1 MTNILA
7 IQPRQQDL
15 RTQTNEDW
23 TDGFPLYRAGPAGV
37 VVGKSNVGNGTLT
50 VQSVDPMT
58 LLGGHRVEV
67 TATGSLTAIT
77 ATDPYGTVT
86 ARGFVGAPLYAGGI
100 LLTVTAGST
109 AFAVGDT
116 FAVQPTIDFVD
127 DTGIRYVLQVRQTQD
142 GATVVFQADSAPQ
155 DGSTPT
161 IVAGNGTGRPAL
173 MVPFPLMDASR
184 FPPGDY
190 VYDLIAVAD
199 GRRRVA
205 YFGNL
210 SHVQGA
216 GYIP

>member
-1 MTNILA
+1 MTNILS
-7 IQPRQQDL
+7 IYPRQQDL

-23 TDGFPLYRAGPAGV
+23 TDGFPLYRAGLAGV
-37 VVGKSNVGNGTLT
+37 VPGAKNVGNGALT
-50 VQSVDPMT
+50 VISVDPLT
-58 LLGGHRVEV
+58 PLGGYEVEV
-67 TATGSLTAIT
+67 TSVGGLTAIT
-77 ATDPYGTVT
+77 VTDPFGTVS
-86 ARGFVGAPLYAGGI
+86 ARGFAGAPLYAGGI
-100 LLTVTAGST
+100 TINLAVGST

-116 FAVQPTIDFVD
+116 FAVQPTVDFID
-127 DTGIRYVLQVRQTQD
+127 DTNIRYVLQVRRTQD
-142 GATVVFQADSAPQ
+142 AAAVIFQADSAPP

-161 IVAGNGTGRPAL
+161 IVAGAGNGRPAL
-173 MVPFPLMDASR
+173 MVPFTLMDASS

-190 VYDLIAVAD
+190 VYDLLTIAD

>member
-37 VVGKSNVGNGTLT
+37 IAGATNLGNGSLT
-50 VQSVDPMT
+50 IQSVDPMT

-67 TATGSLTAIT
+67 TGAGGLTAVT
-77 ATDPYGTVT
+77 VTDPYGTVT
-86 ARGFVGAPLYAGGI
+86 ARGFVGAPLYAAGI
-100 LLTVTAGST
+100 LLTVTAGT
-109 AFAVGDT
+109 MPFTVGDS
-116 FAVQPTIDFVD
+116 FAVQPTIDYVD
-127 DTGIRYVLQVRQTQD
+127 DTGIRYVLQVRHSQD
-142 GATVVFQADSAPQ
+142 GATVVFQADSAPP
-155 DGSTPT
+155 DGTTPT
-161 IVAGNGTGRPAL
+161 IAAGNGTGRPAL
-173 MVPFPLMDASR
+173 MVPYELMNASR
-184 FPPGDY
+184 FPPDNY

-199 GRRRVA
+199 GRRRSA
-205 YFGNL
+205 FFGNL

>member
-1 MTNILA
+1 MTNILS
-7 IQPRQQDL
+7 IYPRQQDL

-23 TDGFPLYRAGPAGV
+23 TDGFPLYRAGLAGV
-37 VVGKSNVGNGTLT
+37 VPGAKNVGNGALT
-50 VQSVDPMT
+50 VISVDPLT
-58 LLGGHRVEV
+58 PLGGYEVEV
-67 TATGSLTAIT
+67 TSVGGLTAIT
-77 ATDPYGTVT
+77 VADPFGAVA
-86 ARGFVGAPLYAGGI
+86 ARGFAGAPLYAAGI
-100 LLTVTAGST
+100 TLNLAVGST

-116 FAVQPTIDFVD
+116 FAVQPTVDFID
-127 DTGIRYVLQVRQTQD
+127 DTGIRYVMQVRRSQD
-142 GATVVFQADSAPQ
+142 AAAVIFQADSAPS

-161 IVAGNGTGRPAL
+161 IAAGAGTGRPAL
-173 MVPFPLMDASR
+173 MVPFAQMDASN

-190 VYDLIAVAD
+190 VYDLLAIAD